1 MATCLVLLSK
11 SRDQKVFPLP
21 SNVTVIGRRRN
32 CDLRIPLDSISR
44 RHCQISVESGALKVR
59 DLGSR
64 NGTFVNGK
72 RVEEET
78 AKAGDFIQVGPV
90 LFAIQID
97 GQPAKIVPPPARQRA
112 AKHASPNAETEGLA
126 DQEGSGSFPGID
138 LGEGAGSLEDLD
150 KL

>member
-1 MATCLVLLSK
+1 MATCLVFLSK
-11 SRDQKVFPLP
+11 SGDQKVFPLP
-21 SNVTVIGRRRN
+21 SNITVIGRRKN

-44 RHCQISVESGALKVR
+44 KHCQISVESGALKVR

-72 RVEEET
+72 KVEEQT

-97 GQPAKIVPPPARQRA
+97 GQPAKIVAPPAVRRKA
-112 AKHASPNAETEGLA
+112 AKKATPNAETEGLA
-126 DQEGSGSFPGID
+126 DQEGSGSFAGID
-138 LGEGAGSLEDLD
+138 LGDGSLEDLD